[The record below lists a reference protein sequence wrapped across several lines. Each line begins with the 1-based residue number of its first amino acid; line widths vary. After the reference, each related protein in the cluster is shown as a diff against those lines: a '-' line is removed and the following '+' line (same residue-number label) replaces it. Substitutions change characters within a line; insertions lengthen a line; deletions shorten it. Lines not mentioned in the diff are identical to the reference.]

1 MIDLVVKECQRK
13 TVAGVVNGE
22 ILIEHFEKSLLAA
35 LLRRRIHLHE
45 VVEGLQLNV
54 QKVRVWH
61 VFLHAREVDSLRL
74 ICCSHVIFYMVYC
87 YNSSKLLVINYLHLN
102 MRVCNFIHY

>member
-1 MIDLVVKECQRK
+1 MIDLVVKERQRE

-35 LLRRRIHLHE
+35 LLRRRIHLHK